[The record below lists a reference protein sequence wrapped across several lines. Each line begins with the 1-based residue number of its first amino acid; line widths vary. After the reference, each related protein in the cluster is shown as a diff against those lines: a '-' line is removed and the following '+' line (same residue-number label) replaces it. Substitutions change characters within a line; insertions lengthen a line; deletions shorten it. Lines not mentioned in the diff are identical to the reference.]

1 MRSVYLQS
9 ETLICLHPNYVLD
22 CKYSDSLN
30 LLGLKSN
37 KIVNCL
43 KFISTLHQLPHSKYF
58 TSNISAACY
67 MVSQILKEKITV
79 TLVIFNN
86 GGAHKRSSKKT
97 LLQKKKIKKRFL
109 TLFSVR

>member
-9 ETLICLHPNYVLD
+9 EKLIWCLHPNYVLD

-30 LLGLKSN
+30 LLGLKGN

-43 KFISTLHQLPHSKYF
+43 KYISTLHQLPYSKYL
-58 TSNISAACY
+58 TSNISVACY
-67 MVSQILKEKITV
+67 MVSQNIKEKITV

-86 GGAHKRSSKKT
+86 GGTNKRSSKKT
-97 LLQKKKIKKRFL
+97 LLQKKKISHTF
-109 TLFSVR
+109 